1 MHKKYLF
8 YFVWMQK
15 VIKITFEAKAT
26 KEKISKVIESINKN
40 GCIVSI
46 DSLNDF
52 DTCFK
57 ENNIDY
63 KNLQVEIN
71 VDEEILKKIYSI
83 HEAYIKYPNCTNERI
98 RESNIDEM
106 YVAIQTYGY
115 IYEDD
120 EDFHRYDIVSKIETG
135 ETVKIKTICQH
146 NIFDCVINVPKYE
159 FKMFSYDNDYK
170 YLIKKDKEILT
181 GGMDRIMELVAN
193 IDKINS
199 IIDIKF

>member
-57 ENNIDY
+57 ENNIEY

-120 EDFHRYDIVSKIETG
+120 EDFHRYDIVSKIEANDTI
-135 ETVKIKTICQH
+135 KIKTICQH
-146 NIFDCVINVPKYE
+146 NVFDCVINVPKYE
-159 FKMFSYDNDYK
+159 FKMFFYDNDYK
-170 YLIKKDKEILT
+170 YLIKEDKEILT
-181 GGMDRIMELVAN
+181 GGMDKIMELIAN
-193 IDKINS
+193 IDKINKV
-199 IIDIKF
+199 IDINI

>member
-120 EDFHRYDIVSKIETG
+120 EDFHRYDIVSKIEANNTI
-135 ETVKIKTICQH
+135 KIKTICQH
-146 NIFDCVINVPKYE
+146 NVFDCVINVPKYE
-159 FKMFSYDNDYK
+159 FKMFFYDNDYK
-170 YLIKKDKEILT
+170 YLIKEDKEILT
-181 GGMDRIMELVAN
+181 GGMDRIMELVSN

>member
-46 DSLNDF
+46 DGLNDF

-120 EDFHRYDIVSKIETG
+120 EDFHRYDIVSKIEANNTI
-135 ETVKIKTICQH
+135 KIKTICQH

-159 FKMFSYDNDYK
+159 FKMFFYDNDYK
-170 YLIKKDKEILT
+170 YLIKEDKEILT
-181 GGMDRIMELVAN
+181 GGMDRIMELVSN